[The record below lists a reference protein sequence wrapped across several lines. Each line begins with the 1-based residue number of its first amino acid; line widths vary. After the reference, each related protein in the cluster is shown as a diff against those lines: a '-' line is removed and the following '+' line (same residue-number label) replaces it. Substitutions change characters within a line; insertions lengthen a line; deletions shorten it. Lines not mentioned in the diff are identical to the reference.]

1 MRPLFCAVLTLA
13 VAAPQLNAQ
22 SRNNC
27 RYDAERSATVNAGGA
42 RLLDVDAGAG
52 GLRIEGKPGLTEVRI
67 RGHACASD
75 RDLLDDIKLEAR
87 REGDRI
93 IIRANK
99 QDDDNRS
106 NWLGNH
112 YRTLDVVMEVPAGI
126 AASIDDGSGE
136 MYLSALGN
144 TEIDDG
150 SGEIEG
156 HDLGA
161 VRLDDGSGSIT
172 LTDVRGAVEIQDG
185 SGEIELRNIGGA
197 IDIDDGS
204 GEINVRGARNN
215 VRVSDSSG
223 GISVMDVAGDFI
235 VREDGSGEIDYENVR
250 GKVDIPKRHRGRN

>member
-1 MRPLFCAVLTLA
+1 MRTTFLA
-13 VAAPQLNAQ
+13 ALSLALVASQLHAQ
-22 SRNNC
+22 SRDC
-27 RYDAERSATVNAGGA
+27 RYSAERSATVNAAGA

-75 RDLLDDIKLEAR
+75 EDLLDDIKLEAR
-87 REGDRI
+87 REGDRVVVK
-93 IIRANK
+93 ANK
-99 QDDDNRS
+99 QDHN
-106 NWLGNH
+106 NWHFGNH
-112 YRTLDVVMEVPAGI
+112 IATLDVVMEVPAGMTTT
-126 AASIDDGSGE
+126 IDDGSGE
-136 MYLSALGN
+136 LYVSGLGN
-144 TEIDDG
+144 TDIDDG

-161 VRLDDGSGSIT
+161 VHLDDGSGGIT
-172 LTDVRGAVEIQDG
+172 LTDIRGAVEIEDG

-223 GISVMDVAGDFI
+223 NISVIDVAGDFI
-235 VREDGSGEIDYENVR
+235 VRDDGSGDIDYENVR
-250 GKVDIPKRHRGRN
+250 GRVDIPRKHRDRN